1 MMQSN
6 FCNNML
12 ISCYFWSL
20 VVLACYFWKI
30 FALYGNFYWFLVL
43 SSIFFHFLIISFI
56 FLVDA
61 GNSHILTRWYVDMLK
76 FWYDEIVTCRS
87 ADSLYAETQTCNHT
101 KRFPDMLKL
110 KNADTL
116 SWWAPDLL
124 DSLLYANILNLICWY
139 TDMQTNINANI
150 LKILHNGLLTC
161 GLAET
166 CWYSDILIFG
176 HSDIMTLWHDVLKFH
191 MMKQWHADLQRRLQT
206 CWQAESKRFWH
217 DDPLISWPA
226 Y

>member
-1 MMQSN
+1 MQSN
-6 FCNNML
+6 FCINML

-20 VVLACYFWKI
+20 VVLSCYFWKI
-30 FALYGNFYWFLVL
+30 LVLYGNFYWFLVL

-87 ADSLYAETQTCNHT
+87 ADALYAETQTCNHT

-124 DSLLYANILNLICWY
+124 DSLLYANILICWY
-139 TDMQTNINANI
+139 SDMQTHRHANI

-191 MMKQWHADLQRRLQT
+191 MMKQWHAYRLADNLKVKDSDMMT
-206 CWQAESKRFWH
+206 
-217 DDPLISWPA
+217 PLISGPA